1 MFGTSKK
8 EFWCCKVAFKRG
20 KSLDDVFTVCEAAKV
35 NAVDV
40 IGAFAGILTESRF
53 HLLIKDPASENYFE
67 ARDLAEEIA
76 KEKKIKDFTFHETV
90 LGSEKEMKKL
100 ETVGQTIFAYCP
112 GLDAVLTLK
121 VKRDTPDGEERRQ
134 DMFAVGDIITQKIHE
149 GQQQQT
155 NKIEKKVVEAATVIR
170 DGVGKVLVTQSEV
183 LVAEGRDNK
192 NEIKETVN
200 QRADQQM
207 AFNAK
212 MLEELEQARL
222 DREEAKREMKRM
234 NRLLAAGWLPELE
247 AEHDSE
253 NESAPQSA
261 SEQLALEY
269 KDRGA
274 EPVLTS
280 PHGPSYERL
289 VEPPSAG
296 SDTLGVTPRTES
308 MDVRRALAPKFS
320 LFGNEQPSPASP
332 QEAAALSPVDAP
344 PPADI
349 ASPALAPAA
358 VDDLHVASPE
368 GGVDTTAAFFTPVPS
383 TQPASGS
390 SDRMLEDVRDAET
403 HQKLGDLKPQ
413 LASALK
419 NRAKQCAEGTYISP
433 KTLLDEGKLPG
444 KLLGPDEPEPS
455 KKSEK
460 KKKKKNKFFPW
471 A

>member
-1 MFGTSKK
+1 
-8 EFWCCKVAFKRG
+8 
-20 KSLDDVFTVCEAAKV
+20 
-35 NAVDV
+35 
-40 IGAFAGILTESRF
+40 
-53 HLLIKDPASENYFE
+53 
-67 ARDLAEEIA
+67 
-76 KEKKIKDFTFHETV
+76 
-90 LGSEKEMKKL
+90 
-100 ETVGQTIFAYCP
+100 
-112 GLDAVLTLK
+112 
-121 VKRDTPDGEERRQ
+121 
-134 DMFAVGDIITQKIHE
+134 
-149 GQQQQT
+149 
-155 NKIEKKVVEAATVIR
+155 
-170 DGVGKVLVTQSEV
+170 VLVTQSKV

-192 NEIKETVN
+192 KEIKETVN
-200 QRADQQM
+200 QRADEQM

-234 NRLLAAGWLPELE
+234 NRLLAAGRLPELE

-261 SEQLALEY
+261 SKQLALEY
-269 KDRGA
+269 QDRGA
-274 EPVLTS
+274 EPLLTS

-332 QEAAALSPVDAP
+332 ESESEAEAPALDDDNIVDEAPPQEATALSPVDAP

-349 ASPALAPAA
+349 ASPAPVPVP
-358 VDDLHVASPE
+358 VDDLNVASPE

-419 NRAKQCAEGTYISP
+419 NRAKQREASTYISP
-433 KTLLDEGKLPG
+433 TDMLKKGVFIPG

-460 KKKKKNKFFPW
+460 KKKNKFFPW